1 MGMGGIY
8 MGGTGGVGVGER
20 VGGWTEIIDHSSFII
35 DH

>member
-20 VGGWTEIIDHSSFII
+20 VGGWAEIIDH
-35 DH
+35 